1 MVDVVLL
8 RLRIRPGLPRLF
20 AEAFVRLLLAEQFV
34 MRRGGPFGRALRRW
48 LNAELE
54 PILAEEGM
62 HTESVFLEHD
72 DGELALLWYMESE
85 GMEGVYEGF
94 LESDH
99 AMTDVAG
106 RIGGWLFEEPERI
119 LSPDVESDYPLLAH
133 AWNPD
138 RP

>member
-8 RLRIRPGLPRLF
+8 KVGIRSGLPRLF
-20 AEAFVRLLLAEQFV
+20 AEAFVRILLAEQFV
-34 MRRGGPFGRALRRW
+34 IRRGGPLGRALRRR
-48 LNAELE
+48 LNAALE
-54 PILAEEGM
+54 PILVEEGM
-62 HTESVFLEHD
+62 HTESIFLDRD
-72 DGELALLWYMESE
+72 DGELSLLWYMEAE

-99 AMTDVAG
+99 AVTDVAG
-106 RIGGWLFEEPERI
+106 RVGGWLFEEPERI
-119 LSPDVESDYPLLAH
+119 LSPDVDSDYPLLAH